1 LRYIVGEEFLGVA
14 ERTDEERVTE
24 RRGVERTGS
33 TVRAGSGWGF
43 GVTVG
48 MVVSSDCEKAA

>member
-1 LRYIVGEEFLGVA
+1 MGEEFLGVA